1 MKSPVSA
8 QESLSLLKLA
18 DPALKVELAAAE
30 PQVCDPVAIA
40 FDEYGR
46 MWVVEMGDYPNGPK
60 PGEPPLS
67 RVRLLEDRDGD
78 GYFETAH
85 NFRDHLL
92 FATGIQPW
100 RGGVI
105 VTLSGRVVWMK
116 DTDGDGKADVEETW
130 FTGFSEQNPQLRAN
144 HPTFAPRQPRLHRQ
158 RTARRRSGRPQIRLE
173 SRCKARFDQRT

>member
-1 MKSPVSA
+1 MIKSPVSA

-40 FDEYGR
+40 FDEFGR
-46 MWVVEMGDYPNGPK
+46 MWVVEMGDYPNGPET
-60 PGEPPLS
+60 GEPPLS
-67 RVRLLEDRDGD
+67 RVQLLEDRDGD

-100 RGGVI
+100 RGGV
-105 VTLSGRVVWMK
+105 LSPFPDASCG
-116 DTDGDGKADVEETW
+116 
-130 FTGFSEQNPQLRAN
+130 
-144 HPTFAPRQPRLHRQ
+144 
-158 RTARRRSGRPQIRLE
+158 
-173 SRCKARFDQRT
+173 